1 MDKKIIQFDDTEIE
15 KYKFRQYESSILIGN
30 IDINK
35 IVVLNMVSFG
45 KKDFN
50 ILVAIEILKE
60 LDLYEY
66 YFQK

>member
-15 KYKFRQYESSILIGN
+15 KYKFHQYKSSILIGN